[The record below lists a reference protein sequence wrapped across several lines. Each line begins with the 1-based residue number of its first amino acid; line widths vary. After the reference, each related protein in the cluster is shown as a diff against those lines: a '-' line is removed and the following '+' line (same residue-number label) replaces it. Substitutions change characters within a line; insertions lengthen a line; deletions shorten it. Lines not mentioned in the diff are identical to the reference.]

1 MKRALRL
8 APLLLLLAAGCSG
21 KGNTGRLEVDPA
33 LQAEVPWIY
42 GYPAAVDPVTKAVVV
57 PNAPAYPP
65 IGANTPDPGSRVSFE
80 TAEQRTAACAA
91 LDGIELSQWHHD
103 FEPVPAAGDG
113 EAGRIGVAQFFS
125 AYGDKTEGSW
135 VTPGDAS
142 FYADLIAG
150 RGKIAPFL
158 DYGTVAAAPW
168 GLAAD
173 AIQNG
178 PSCDGTPSNWA
189 LHIRGGRF
197 NYFGGGTE
205 HPLGLDCT
213 LGAQAEACDHFVD
226 VVGDGRT
233 KTGDGA
239 LDASSYDGIA
249 FWARRGPDGASGLQV
264 TLQDKYTSDRLAR
277 TDRSSGTPS
286 PGVGYCRRV
295 QPCRTT
301 CVDGASCAPLQ
312 LPGLS
317 DLEGMHRCV
326 PDGADPTQGFPEPAL
341 QQMLFPPC
349 GQSACVPPGYDPDFD
364 FTDTQCKPYN
374 FTGLE
379 ENNYCFGDTP
389 PPAADERCG
398 DGFASNISLS
408 TDWQFFK
415 LPFDRFQQVGFAK
428 KAPASDVPQRTLAS
442 IAFLFSVGNT
452 DFYVDNLSFYRNA
465 TGH

>member
-8 APLLLLLAAGCSG
+8 APLLVLLAGCSG
-21 KGNTGRLEVDPA
+21 KGNSGRLEVDPV
-33 LQAEVPWIY
+33 LQAEVPWLY
-42 GYPAAVDPVTKAVVV
+42 GFPPAVDLATKSAIVPSAPV
-57 PNAPAYPP
+57 YPP
-65 IGANTPDPGSRVSFE
+65 IGANTPDPGSRVTFA
-80 TAEQRTAACAA
+80 TDAGRTAACAA

-103 FEPVPAAGDG
+103 FEPVPAAAG
-113 EAGRIGVAQFFS
+113 EAGTIGVAQYFS
-125 AYGDKTEGSW
+125 AYEDRTEGSW
-135 VTPGDAS
+135 VVPGDAS
-142 FYADLIAG
+142 FYTDLVAG
-150 RGKIAPFL
+150 RGKILPIG
-158 DYGTVAAAPW
+158 GTVAAAPW

-173 AIQNG
+173 SIQDG

-197 NYFGGGTE
+197 NYFGGGSE
-205 HPLGLDCT
+205 HPFGLDCT
-213 LGAQAEACDHFVD
+213 LGAQAEACDHLVD
-226 VVGDGRT
+226 VVGDGRAAV
-233 KTGDGA
+233 GDGA
-239 LDASSYDGIA
+239 IDASSYDGIA

-264 TLQDKYTSDRLAR
+264 TLQDKYTSVRLAR
-277 TDRSSGTPS
+277 TDLTTGTPS

-295 QPCRTT
+295 QPCYPT
-301 CVDGASCAPLQ
+301 CFDGASCVPLQ
-312 LPGLS
+312 LLNGDPA
-317 DLEGMHRCV
+317 DMHRCV
-326 PDGADPTQGFPEPAL
+326 PDGADPKQAIMEPAL
-341 QQMLFPPC
+341 QQLLFPPC

-364 FTDTQCKPYN
+364 LNDTQCKPYN

-379 ENNYCFGDTP
+379 ENNYCFGATP

-398 DGFASNISLS
+398 DGYASNVSLS

-428 KAPASDVPQRTLAS
+428 KAPANDVPKRTLAS